1 MKRLFLI
8 PLSLFLFIGCVTSAS
23 QVAFKETSNF
33 NVIDFGSY
41 QLYIDK
47 RFEPVGDLNSKS
59 ERESLGVN
67 NVKVKQTRYV
77 FADTT
82 NGKTNIKSAIAIQV
96 LEITTP
102 QGYWRDEMSFN
113 NYKGRHFEKG
123 VTDLHG
129 IRIAYLVKPLTRIA
143 GDVLKMGS
151 EKGFSISKDM
161 KYGVD
166 IQFGKTIG
174 RTRIIKIEYVE
185 GDSTDYDY
193 YKAINA
199 LQRAKGFIKLES

>member
-1 MKRLFLI
+1 MKRSLLI
-8 PLSLFLFIGCVTSAS
+8 PTILLLFIGCVTSAG

-33 NVIDFGSY
+33 NIIDFGSS

-47 RFEPVGDLNSKS
+47 RFEAVGDLNS
-59 ERESLGVN
+59 EFEAESFGVHN
-67 NVKVKQTRYV
+67 LNVKQTRYV

-82 NGKTNIKSAIAIQV
+82 NGKKDITCAIAV
-96 LEITTP
+96 HVFEITTP
-102 QGYWRDEMSFN
+102 QGYWRDEMNFDS
-113 NYKGRHFEKG
+113 YKGRHFEKG

-129 IRIAYLVKPLTRIA
+129 MRIAYLVKPLDRIA

-151 EKGFSISKDM
+151 EKGFSISRDV

-174 RTRIIKIEYVE
+174 RTRIIKIEYIE
-185 GDSTDYDY
+185 GGLKAYDFY
-193 YKAINA
+193 RAKSA
-199 LQRAKGFIKLES
+199 LQKAKNFIKLES